1 MRFIIAIDIG
11 TTHIKAV
18 IVNDQAKTLQTFK
31 LPVVSVQN
39 ESGKYG
45 QDAEAIFQ
53 SVLVLLKQSF
63 EVVNQD
69 EVACVVFSAAMHSI
83 LAVDNAGIPLCDSLT
98 WADTQSKAYAQQLK
112 ATPTGESIYK
122 QTGTPIHAMNPL
134 CKIAWIKDE
143 QPELFAKTHKFIS
156 VKEYIFHRLFG
167 KYIVDVGI
175 ASASGLFDIYNSCWY
190 KEALEFA
197 GIDESKLSQVVSA
210 THFETAL
217 IESIKSEL
225 NLKHSIPFVTGGND
239 GCLANLGCVALNKDE
254 AALTVGTSGAVRVTI
269 PKPLPAALQGLFRYM
284 LTNELYVTGGPINNG
299 GIALQWFA
307 ENFLGIALNASE
319 DLNKIMQLAS
329 KAPAG
334 SNGLIFLPYLLGE
347 RAPVW
352 DEDAKGMFYGLQFIH
367 RKEHLTRAVIEGIS
381 FSLLQILT
389 AIEKINGTVNKVFVS
404 GIVTQSDWWM
414 QLLANMF
421 GKTIVLNDSTDAS
434 AMGAA
439 FMGMYATGMID
450 DLSTVKSFMQ
460 IAKTFEPEANI
471 HAMYQKHF
479 EVYASL
485 YPRFKQK

>member
-1 MRFIIAIDIG
+1 MRFIIAIDLG

-18 IVNDQAKTLQTFK
+18 IVNHQAKPFQTFK

-45 QDAEAIFQ
+45 QDAEVIFQ
-53 SVLVLLKQSF
+53 SVLTLLKQSF
-63 EVVNQD
+63 QVVNQGD
-69 EVACVVFSAAMHSI
+69 IACVVFSAAMHSI
-83 LAVDNAGIPLCDSLT
+83 LAVSKDGTPFCKALT
-98 WADTQSKAYAQQLK
+98 WADTQSKAYAQHIK
-112 ATPTGESIYK
+112 SIPAGESIYK
-122 QTGTPIHAMNPL
+122 QTGTPIHAMSPL
-134 CKIAWIKDE
+134 CKIVWIKNE
-143 QPELFAKTHKFIS
+143 RPEMFAKAQKFIS

-167 KYIVDVGI
+167 KYIVDFGI
-175 ASASGLFDIYNSCWY
+175 ASASGLFDIYNLCWH

-217 IESIKSEL
+217 LESIKSEL
-225 NLKHSIPFVTGGND
+225 NLKLSIPFVTGGND
-239 GCLANLGCVALNKDE
+239 GCLANLGCGALNKDE

-284 LTNELYVTGGPINNG
+284 LTNELNVTGGPINNG

-307 ENFLGIALNASE
+307 ENFLNISIGSSE
-319 DLNKIMQLAS
+319 DFNQIMQLAS
-329 KAPAG
+329 KAPAA

-352 DEDAKGMFYGLQFIH
+352 DEDAKGMFYGLQLIH
-367 RKEHLTRAVIEGIS
+367 RKEHLTRAIIEGIS
-381 FSLLQILT
+381 YSLLQILT
-389 AIEKINGTVNKVFVS
+389 AIEKINGTVKKVFVS
-404 GIVTQSDWWM
+404 GIVTQSEWWM
-414 QLLANMF
+414 QLLADMF
-421 GKTIVLNDSTDAS
+421 GKTIVLNESADAS

-439 FMGMYATGMID
+439 FVGMYATGMID

-460 IAKTFEPEANI
+460 ITKTFEADANI
-471 HAMYQKHF
+471 HAIYQKHF